1 MDKHEIEMIIEQR
14 NKIEGLVDVHSKA
27 LNRLPKHLNGMIK
40 EEARDTDY
48 YKYHE
53 KEFDKHFEHLR
64 QFNSKLTNQQK
75 REIQKYLRQQRYKAN
90 QSRLQRLV

>member
-1 MDKHEIEMIIEQR
+1 MDKHEIEMVIEQR
-14 NKIEGLVDVHSKA
+14 NEIEELVDVHSEA
-27 LNRLPKHLNGMIK
+27 LNRLPKHPKVIIK
-40 EEARDTDY
+40 EEARNTDF

-75 REIQKYLRQQRYKAN
+75 RAIQKYKRQQRYKTN
-90 QSRLQRLV
+90 QNRLQRLV